1 MTSYVRR
8 DGCSRGVLMST
19 ADVFTVVGAVVCVL
33 AAVASIIV
41 PMRFRRE
48 EKALRK
54 VIWDDYSSSEKKE
67 ERLR

>member
-1 MTSYVRR
+1 MAAV
-8 DGCSRGVLMST
+8 GEKNMST
-19 ADVFTVVGAVVCVL
+19 ADVFVVIGAVACAF

-48 EKALRK
+48 GKALRK
-54 VIWDDYSSSEKKE
+54 VIWDDYSSSENME